1 MTAYLRVNSIDVL
14 YDRVRALSEVSLR
27 VDQGDI
33 VALIGTNGAGKT
45 TTLRALTGL
54 TPIASGEIWFNG
66 QRIDG
71 LPTDQIVA
79 RGVAMVPEGRHVY
92 PYMNVRDNLLMGAF
106 LRSDRGAIRS
116 DLKRIFERFP
126 RLEERLYQ
134 LGGTLSGGE
143 QQMVAIARALMARP
157 KLLLLDEPSL
167 GLAPQLVRE
176 IARSILTINRED
188 GVSVVLVEQNS
199 RMALRISQRAYVLA
213 TGKVE
218 LEGLSAD
225 LLQNQELRRHYLG
238 G

>member
-54 TPIASGEIWFNG
+54 TPIARGEIWFEG
-66 QRIDG
+66 RRIDG

-188 GVSVVLVEQNS
+188 GVSIVLVEQNS
-199 RMALRISQRAYVLA
+199 RMALKISQRAYVLA